1 MRGGGGSLTLS
12 AFCRAIYKPKAPIKS
27 QSKFVRAVFEAAG
40 SAAVYS
46 TSYWTALF
54 RGDQELSDP
63 LRDSMPEQIN
73 KQSLLSFLSEHL
85 TPSTSTRHTLGDRCQ
100 EVGKD
105 TGLPSTLTIEPE
117 AFIWALTDW
126 FDAII
131 HDPDHCDVLEHCYRL
146 RLEDQEPEEI
156 NPAPQPLYQGDR
168 VDVTEP
174 PALQKHKPG
183 FWTEF
188 THTWTLR
195 NVGSINWTNRTL
207 ICTNPTDP
215 RLRPVGT
222 TQISIPDSPP
232 ATAKFIKI
240 SCTFRAQGYEGAASS
255 HWEMHNAD
263 GENCFPQEGTTFNV
277 DATVIN
283 PDLHAIRQER

>member
-1 MRGGGGSLTLS
+1 MGLPE
-12 AFCRAIYKPKAPIKS
+12 FCRAVYKRKSPITN
-27 QSKFVRAVFEAAG
+27 QAKFVQAVFQHAG
-40 SAAVYS
+40 SAERLDDEYARKIFTGAKPISEPQYESFS
-46 TSYWTALF
+46 T
-54 RGDQELSDP
+54 P
-63 LRDSMPEQIN
+63 VN
-73 KQSLLSFLSEHL
+73 KKSLHDFLLSHL
-85 TPSTSTRHTLGDRCQ
+85 RPLPSTKRTLDDRCQ

-105 TGLPSTLTIEPE
+105 AGLPSTLTIEPE

-131 HDPDHCDVLEHCYRL
+131 HDPNHCDVLEHCYRL
-146 RLEDQEPEEI
+146 RLEGQEPDEI

-183 FWTEF
+183 FWAEF

-195 NVGSINWTNRTL
+195 NVGSIDWTGRTL
-207 ICTNPTDP
+207 VCTNPTNP
-215 RLRPVGT
+215 RIRPVGT
-222 TQISIPDSPP
+222 TQITIPDSPP
-232 ATAKFIKI
+232 ATGKFIKI

-263 GENCFPQEGTTFNV
+263 GENCFPRESMTFNV

>member
-1 MRGGGGSLTLS
+1 MGLPE
-12 AFCRAIYKPKAPIKS
+12 FCRAVYKRKSPITN
-27 QSKFVRAVFEAAG
+27 QAKFVQAVFQHAG
-40 SAAVYS
+40 SAERLDDEHARKIFTGAKPISEPQYESFPTQVS
-46 TSYWTALF
+46 
-54 RGDQELSDP
+54 
-63 LRDSMPEQIN
+63 
-73 KQSLLSFLSEHL
+73 KKSLHDFLLTHL
-85 TPSTSTRHTLGDRCQ
+85 TPLPSTRATLDDRCQ

-131 HDPDHCDVLEHCYRL
+131 HDPNHCDVLEHCYRL

-156 NPAPQPLYQGDR
+156 NPVPQPLYQGDR

-183 FWTEF
+183 FWAEF

-195 NVGSINWTNRTL
+195 NVGSIDWTSRTL
-207 ICTNPTDP
+207 VCTNPTDP

-222 TQISIPDSPP
+222 TQIAIPDSPP
-232 ATAKFIKI
+232 ATARFIKI

-255 HWEMHNAD
+255 HWEMRNQE
-263 GENCFPQEGTTFNV
+263 GENCFPRESATFNV
-277 DATVIN
+277 DVTVIN
-283 PDLHAIRQER
+283 PDLQAIRQER

>member
-1 MRGGGGSLTLS
+1 MTLS

-27 QSKFVRAVFEAAG
+27 QSKFARAVFEEAG

-46 TSYWTALF
+46 SSYWTALF

-63 LRDSMPEQIN
+63 LRDSVPEQIN
-73 KQSLLSFLSEHL
+73 KQSLMGFLSRHL
-85 TPSTSTRHTLGDRCQ
+85 TPPTSTKHTLGDRCQ

-105 TGLPSTLTIEPE
+105 AGLPSTLAIEPE

-131 HDPDHCDVLEHCYRL
+131 HDPDHCDVLERCYRR
-146 RLEDQEPEEI
+146 RLKGQEPGEI

-174 PALQKHKPG
+174 PALQKHRPG
-183 FWTEF
+183 FWAEF

-195 NVGSINWTNRTL
+195 NVGSTNWTSRTL
-207 ICTNPTDP
+207 VCTNPTDP

-222 TQISIPDSPP
+222 TQITIPDSPP

-255 HWEMHNAD
+255 HWEMHNGD

-277 DATVIN
+277 FAAVIN
-283 PDLHAIRQER
+283 PVLHATR

>member
-1 MRGGGGSLTLS
+1 MRDGGGSLTLS

-27 QSKFVRAVFEAAG
+27 QGKFVRAVFEAAG

-63 LRDSMPEQIN
+63 LRDSVPDQIN
-73 KQSLLSFLSEHL
+73 KQSLLGFLSEHL
-85 TPSTSTRHTLGDRCQ
+85 MPPTSTRHTLGDRCQ

-105 TGLPSTLTIEPE
+105 AGLPSTLAIEPE

-131 HDPDHCDVLEHCYRL
+131 HDPDHCDVLERCYRL
-146 RLEDQEPEEI
+146 RLEGLEPEEI
-156 NPAPQPLYQGDR
+156 NPAPQPLYQGAR

-174 PALQKHKPG
+174 PALQKHRPG
-183 FWTEF
+183 FWDKF
-188 THTWTLR
+188 THTWTMR
-195 NVGSINWTNRTL
+195 NVGSIDWTGRTL
-207 ICTNPTDP
+207 VCTNPTDP
-215 RLRPVGT
+215 QLRPVDAIT
-222 TQISIPDSPP
+222 IDIPDSPP
-232 ATAKFIKI
+232 ATGKFIKI

-255 HWEMHNAD
+255 HWEMRNQE
-263 GENCFPQEGTTFNV
+263 GENCFPRESTTFNV

-283 PDLHAIRQER
+283 PDLHSTR